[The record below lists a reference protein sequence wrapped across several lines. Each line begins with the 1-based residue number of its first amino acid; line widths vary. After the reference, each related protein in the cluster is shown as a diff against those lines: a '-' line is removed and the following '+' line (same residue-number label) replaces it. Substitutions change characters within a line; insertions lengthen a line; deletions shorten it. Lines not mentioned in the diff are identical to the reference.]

1 MHAFKPLVVGAPRSG
16 FALLAS
22 VVIHFVPLCPGKLDA
37 RQKVLNSLLRN
48 LGDTIASRIV
58 RLFNAEGVDKDLLYN
73 PNFRYIVGGPK
84 WLTDHREG
92 YAAFRKYIGVRGKG
106 DFTLVTSH
114 PREVLDMDEIVHS
127 HTAPGLWPEHP
138 GYQDYTRYAS
148 YRHPAGILNSSVFS
162 LNALA
167 SEYIQK
173 FLSPEDDNDLVRQNL
188 ALYKFTDLDF
198 FEGLVRF
205 LKSYLDE
212 FVAASD
218 RYILMRWED
227 LIQNPV
233 PTIERLASDSGIPL
247 RDGFAANLWKKLD
260 HVNLTQA
267 HKHNF
272 RNGKG
277 IVGDWKNWI
286 TNEHLE
292 MMKAHGLEA
301 HMEAMG
307 YGKIEY
313 LDSRHYTDFQQR
325 VAGHLR
331 AGTIFRDFP
340 DPDLFTYAFNKSNLV
355 SDKFPFKR
363 HEWRQWTQIER
374 SIFTDEAQERRVW
387 DVAEEATGQVNAL
400 IEDILAQEWADSQTV
415 SAQLDAIAAR
425 HRSTLAIDDPE
436 RYRKAFAQAH
446 QEIPSS
452 RKAPE

>member
-1 MHAFKPLVVGAPRSG
+1 MQPYKPLVVGAPRSG

-22 VVIHFVPLCPGKLDA
+22 VVIHFVPRCPSKLDQ
-37 RQKVLNSLLRN
+37 RQKVLNSLMRE
-48 LGDTIASRIV
+48 LGDTTAERIV
-58 RLFNAEGVDKDLLYN
+58 SVFSAEGIDQDLLYN

-84 WLTDHREG
+84 WLSEHREG

-114 PREVLDMDEIVHS
+114 PRQVLDMDEIVHS
-127 HTAPGLWPEHP
+127 HTAPSLWPDHP
-138 GYQDYTRYAS
+138 GYLDYTRYAS
-148 YRHPAGILNSSVFS
+148 CRHPAGILNSSVFS

-173 FLSPEDDNDLVRQNL
+173 FVPPEDDNDLIRQNL

-205 LKSYLDE
+205 LKGYLDE

-218 RYILMRWED
+218 RYIVMRWED
-227 LIQNPV
+227 LIEHPV
-233 PTIERLASDSGIPL
+233 PTIERLANETGIPL
-247 RDGFAANLWKKLD
+247 REGFATNLWKKLD

-277 IVGDWKNWI
+277 IVGDWKNWM

-292 MMKAHGLEA
+292 MMKAHGLETP
-301 HMEAMG
+301 MEALG
-307 YGKIEY
+307 YGRIEY
-313 LDSRHYTDFQQR
+313 LDARHYTDFQQL

-331 AGTIFRDFP
+331 TGTVFRDFP

-355 SDKFPFKR
+355 SDKFAFKR
-363 HEWRQWTQIER
+363 HDWREWTQIER
-374 SIFTDEAQERRVW
+374 SIFTDEALERRVW
-387 DVAEEATGQVNAL
+387 DVAEEATGQLNAL
-400 IEDILAQEWADSQTV
+400 IEDILSEEWNDLAAIPAQLKMLADS
-415 SAQLDAIAAR
+415 
-425 HRSTLAIDDPE
+425 HRTTLARDDPE
-436 RYRKAFAQAH
+436 RFQKAFAQTL
-446 QEIPSS
+446 QLVTTSPNT
-452 RKAPE
+452 R